1 MRNGIFFYILLY
13 FSVSCFNNRFVL
25 KISWQRVAS
34 KFLVSNKIRFVII
47 LHVALCKLLS
57 SSSSSSS
64 YQTLEGYATPEGTK
78 KYTEYAISQERP
90 RSHFKSFDS
99 LHLSSIGMGTYLGQL
114 SEEDDQAVE
123 SAVYHSIKSGAV
135 NVIDTAINYRAMR
148 SEKSIGRALL
158 RLVNDRIISRDQV
171 FVSTKNGYIT
181 NDGDYP
187 HIDVMEYIHRM
198 YIQTEVITADD
209 ISSGY
214 NVINPNYLAKC
225 IDKSLMNMH
234 ISTIDLVYIHNAFE
248 SWYQDVS
255 REQFMEMLVKAFEV
269 YEKYRAKDRIRY
281 YGMATWTC
289 FRVPPGSP
297 EYLSLE
303 QAVKSAESVGGQHH
317 GFRFIQLPYNLAYS
331 EALLLR
337 NQSVGSEE
345 NLTILQAAAK
355 LNIGI
360 FTSIPLF
367 QGRLLRSQIPDYG
380 NVTDPVA
387 KLLQIIRS
395 SPSVIAP
402 LIGQKKTEHVEENLK
417 TANMPP
423 LSEEEFKQAVRILT
437 SQQL

>member
-1 MRNGIFFYILLY
+1 
-13 FSVSCFNNRFVL
+13 
-25 KISWQRVAS
+25 
-34 KFLVSNKIRFVII
+34 
-47 LHVALCKLLS
+47 LHVDISEPLS
-57 SSSSSSS
+57 SSSSP
-64 YQTLEGYATPEGTK
+64 YQTVEGFATSEGTK
-78 KYTEYAISQERP
+78 NYTEYAISQGRP
-90 RSHFKSFDS
+90 ISHFKSFDS
-99 LHLSSIGMGTYLGQL
+99 LHLSSIGMGTYLGQP

-123 SAVYHSIKSGAV
+123 NAVFESVKSGAV

-158 RLVNDRIISRDQV
+158 RLVKDKIISRDQI
-171 FVSTKNGYIT
+171 FISTKNGYIT

-187 HIDVMEYIHRM
+187 NIDVMEYIHRM
-198 YIQTEVITADD
+198 YIQTDVITADD

-214 NVINPNYLAKC
+214 NIINPNYLAKC
-225 IDKSLMNMH
+225 IDKSLLNMH
-234 ISTIDLVYIHNAFE
+234 VSSIDLVYIHNAFE

-269 YEKYRAKDRIRY
+269 YEKYRAKNKIRY

-289 FRVPPGSP
+289 FRVPPTSP

-303 QAVKSAESVGGQHH
+303 QAVKSAESVGGKDH

-345 NLTILQAAAK
+345 NLTILQAAEK

-380 NVTDPVA
+380 GISDPVA
-387 KLLQIIRS
+387 KLVQIIRS

-402 LIGQKKTEHVEENLK
+402 LIGQKKAEHVEENLK

-423 LSEEEFKQAVRILT
+423 LSEEEFKQAIRILT
-437 SQQL
+437 SQQI

>member
-1 MRNGIFFYILLY
+1 M
-13 FSVSCFNNRFVL
+13 
-25 KISWQRVAS
+25 
-34 KFLVSNKIRFVII
+34 
-47 LHVALCKLLS
+47 S
-57 SSSSSSS
+57 SSSSPSSS
-64 YQTLEGYATPEGTK
+64 SLPYQTLEGYATPQGTK
-78 KYTEYAISQERP
+78 KYTEYAISQRRP
-90 RSHFKSFDS
+90 RSHFKTFDN

-114 SEEDDQAVE
+114 SKEDDQAVE
-123 SAVYHSIKSGAV
+123 NAVYQSVKSGAV

-158 RLVNDRIISRDQV
+158 RLVNDGIISRDQV

-187 HIDVMEYIHRM
+187 NIDVMEYIHRM

-225 IDKSLMNMH
+225 IEKSLMNMH

-255 REQFMEMLVKAFEV
+255 SEQFMEMLGKAFEV
-269 YEKYRAKDRIRY
+269 YEKYRAKNKIRY

-289 FRVPPGSP
+289 FRVPKQSS

-303 QAVKSAESVGGQHH
+303 QAVKSAESIGGKDH

-355 LNIGI
+355 LNIGV

-367 QGRLLRSQIPDYG
+367 QGRLLGSQIPDYA
-380 NVTDPVA
+380 NVSDPVA

-402 LIGQKKTEHVEENLK
+402 LIGQKKAEHVEENLK
-417 TANMPP
+417 IADIPP
-423 LSEEEFKQAVRILT
+423 LSEEEFKQAIRILT

>member
-1 MRNGIFFYILLY
+1 MT
-13 FSVSCFNNRFVL
+13 
-25 KISWQRVAS
+25 
-34 KFLVSNKIRFVII
+34 
-47 LHVALCKLLS
+47 S
-57 SSSSSSS
+57 SSSSPS
-64 YQTLEGYATPEGTK
+64 YEILEGNATPDGTR
-78 KYTEYAISQERP
+78 KYSDYAISQGKP
-90 RSHFKSFDS
+90 RSHFKSFEN
-99 LHLSSIGMGTYLGQL
+99 LHLSSLGMGTYLGQV
-114 SEEDDQAVE
+114 SKEDDQAVE
-123 SAVYHSIKSGAV
+123 NAVYQSVRSGAI
-135 NVIDTAINYRAMR
+135 NVIDTAINYRAMK

-158 RLVNDRIISRDQV
+158 RLVNDGVISRDQV

-187 HIDVMEYIHRM
+187 NIDVMEYMHRM

-214 NVINPNYLAKC
+214 NVIKPSYLAKC
-225 IDKSLMNMH
+225 IDKSLTNMH
-234 ISTIDLVYIHNAFE
+234 LSTIDLVYIHNAFE

-255 REQFMEMLVKAFEV
+255 REQFMEMLAKAFEM
-269 YEKYRAKDRIRY
+269 YEKYRVNNKVCY

-289 FRVPPGSP
+289 FRVPSESP

-303 QAVKSAESVGGQHH
+303 QAVKCAESVGGKDH
-317 GFRFIQLPYNLAYS
+317 GFKFIQLPYNLAYS

-337 NQSVGSEE
+337 NQSVHSEG

-367 QGRLLRSQIPDYG
+367 QGRLLRSQIPNYG
-380 NVTDPVA
+380 NAAEPVA

-402 LIGQKKTEHVEENLK
+402 LIGQKRPEHVEENLK
-417 TANMPP
+417 VANMPP
-423 LSEEEFKQAVRILT
+423 LSVEEFQQAIRILT
-437 SQQL
+437 NQQL

>member
-1 MRNGIFFYILLY
+1 
-13 FSVSCFNNRFVL
+13 
-25 KISWQRVAS
+25 
-34 KFLVSNKIRFVII
+34 VSNKIRFVII
-47 LHVALCKLLS
+47 LHVDISEPLS
-57 SSSSSSS
+57 SSSSP
-64 YQTLEGYATPEGTK
+64 YQTVEGFATSEGTK
-78 KYTEYAISQERP
+78 IYTEYAISQGRP
-90 RSHFKSFDS
+90 ISHFKSFDG
-99 LHLSSIGMGTYLGQL
+99 LHLSSIGMGTYLGQP
-114 SEEDDQAVE
+114 SEEDDQAIENAVFE
-123 SAVYHSIKSGAV
+123 SVKSGAV

-158 RLVNDRIISRDQV
+158 RLVKDKIISRDQI
-171 FVSTKNGYIT
+171 FISTKNGYIT

-187 HIDVMEYIHRM
+187 NIDVMEYIHRM
-198 YIQTEVITADD
+198 YIQTDVITADD

-214 NVINPNYLAKC
+214 NIINPNYLAKC

-234 ISTIDLVYIHNAFE
+234 VSSIDLVYIHNAFE

-269 YEKYRAKDRIRY
+269 YEKYRAKNKIRY

-289 FRVPPGSP
+289 FRVPPTSP

-303 QAVKSAESVGGQHH
+303 QAVKCAESVGGKDH

-337 NQSVGSEE
+337 NQSIGSEE
-345 NLTILQAAAK
+345 NLTILQAAEK

-380 NVTDPVA
+380 GISDPIA
-387 KLLQIIRS
+387 KLVQIIRS

-402 LIGQKKTEHVEENLK
+402 LIGQKKAEHVEENLK

-423 LSEEEFKQAVRILT
+423 LSEEEFKQAIRILT
-437 SQQL
+437 SQQI